1 MELASMTPP
10 EQSSPQTRT
19 RGVLAILGTVVFL
32 VLAPGFFVVLMPYW
46 ISGWQFQPA
55 FLGFPSFRVIGA
67 VLITASAPVLLESFA
82 RFALEGLGTP
92 APVFPTQHL
101 VVKGFYRYARN
112 PMYLAVVSMVIGQAL
127 LLGNLRVLAYGL
139 FAFLITHVFV
149 LSYEEPKLRETFGAE
164 YETYCAHVPRWIPRI
179 APWRNQTQP
188 TA

>member
-1 MELASMTPP
+1 MTPP

-67 VLITASAPVLLESFA
+67 VLIIASAAVLLESFA
-82 RFALEGLGTP
+82 RFAREGLGTP

-112 PMYLAVVSMVIGQAL
+112 PMYLGVLLISIGCFFAVESLWFVVPPILFFWVI
-127 LLGNLRVLAYGL
+127 NFR
-139 FAFLITHVFV
+139 LIPF
-149 LSYEEPKLRETFGAE
+149 EEQLMKEHFGTE
-164 YETYCAHVPRWIPRI
+164 YEAYRQRVRRWL
-179 APWRNQTQP
+179 
-188 TA
+188 